1 MAGVKDVFGG
11 GESVTKHG
19 SIEREMVGAPYSGRR
34 RRVPTHQCRRRW
46 RVWRVACESLRRPL
60 SLTWII
66 MALFPE
72 MVTLRIEDVEY
83 SLRHLELE
91 VFVGGASNKA
101 GLERAGEPGPSP

>member
-1 MAGVKDVFGG
+1 M
-11 GESVTKHG
+11 
-19 SIEREMVGAPYSGRR
+19 
-34 RRVPTHQCRRRW
+34 
-46 RVWRVACESLRRPL
+46 ACESLGHPL
-60 SLTWII
+60 SLTWI

-72 MVTLRIEDVEY
+72 MMTHRIEDVEY